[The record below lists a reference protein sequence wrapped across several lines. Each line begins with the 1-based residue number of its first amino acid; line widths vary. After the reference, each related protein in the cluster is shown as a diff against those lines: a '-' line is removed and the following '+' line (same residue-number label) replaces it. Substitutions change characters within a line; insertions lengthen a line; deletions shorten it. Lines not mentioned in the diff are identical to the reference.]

1 MRIFHVGL
9 LFAIH
14 LYFLTFITT
23 VFTNKHPRAFSF
35 LDDTCILIWNGV
47 FGIGMVSFY
56 WGGVFGV
63 SFNKLSHE
71 LLLIAFSG

>member
-1 MRIFHVGL
+1 MLGYYLPFIYILSRSSQQRLQIN
-9 LFAIH
+9 IREH
-14 LYFLTFITT
+14 L
-23 VFTNKHPRAFSF
+23 VF